1 MAKELN
7 ITGQKKLK
15 TINKEFQSQF
25 PYLRLS
31 FFTDEEAKKAEKGE
45 SITGLSLDKKLSEV
59 RTKTSDEDLSIH
71 GNTKIKTLEKK
82 FHKIYG
88 INVQVCFNDKKG
100 RYYTSG
106 TFDEMTL
113 SKLNKFLEEHGYI
126 KNPK

>member
-15 TINKEFQSQF
+15 TINKEIQSQF
-25 PYLRLS
+25 PYLMVQ
-31 FFTDEEAKKAEKGE
+31 FFTDEEAKKATKGK
-45 SITGLSLDKKLSEV
+45 SITPLSLDKRLSEV
-59 RTKTSDEDLSIH
+59 RTKKSDEDLSIH

-88 INVQVCFNDKKG
+88 INVQVCYANKKG

-113 SKLNKFLEEHGYI
+113 SKLNKFLEEHGYT